1 METPYV
7 VRVMQQTPTRLW
19 INNPTLGELKRG
31 KDWQVVGATTN
42 PTYSMKMLK
51 NAEMGES
58 VRETL
63 RQVAVEY
70 PDRPGTDM
78 VLEVQKRLVGRLAEE
93 MLPVYR
99 ATGGERGLV
108 AIQGNPIRD
117 QDAADMVREALEL
130 FEIAPNIIVKVPGN
144 RTALEA
150 FRQLTAMGKN
160 LIVTSC
166 VSLSQEAAYLRA
178 YEEVHGKGNKGPLLF
193 VTSLA
198 GVINDYTNAYC
209 KDHGLSA
216 DPDLLG
222 CAGDEFSK
230 RAYAMWKHHGFP
242 GRLMGGGG
250 RTCRNFTELV
260 AGEMD
265 ATLGCSLLEKL
276 NEEDVP
282 FTNRVEQL
290 AGEADMEQL
299 YGLLPYYRSACT
311 ENALNPEEFDQF
323 PPYRFFHDSFVK
335 AWQYVSDEI
344 ESERYRMQ
352 MQ

>member
-1 METPYV
+1 
-7 VRVMQQTPTRLW
+7 MQQTPTRLW

-222 CAGDEFSK
+222 CAGDEFS
-230 RAYAMWKHHGFP
+230 
-242 GRLMGGGG
+242 
-250 RTCRNFTELV
+250 
-260 AGEMD
+260 
-265 ATLGCSLLEKL
+265 
-276 NEEDVP
+276 
-282 FTNRVEQL
+282 
-290 AGEADMEQL
+290 
-299 YGLLPYYRSACT
+299 
-311 ENALNPEEFDQF
+311 
-323 PPYRFFHDSFVK
+323 
-335 AWQYVSDEI
+335 
-344 ESERYRMQ
+344 
-352 MQ
+352 

>member
-42 PTYSMKMLK
+42 PT

-166 VSLSQEAAYLRA
+166 VSLSQEAAYLHIPSRC
-178 YEEVHGKGNKGPLLF
+178 HQRLHQRLLQRPRPF
-193 VTSLA
+193 GGSGLA
-198 GVINDYTNAYC
+198 GM
-209 KDHGLSA
+209 
-216 DPDLLG
+216 
-222 CAGDEFSK
+222 
-230 RAYAMWKHHGFP
+230 R
-242 GRLMGGGG
+242 GR
-250 RTCRNFTELV
+250 
-260 AGEMD
+260 
-265 ATLGCSLLEKL
+265 
-276 NEEDVP
+276 
-282 FTNRVEQL
+282 
-290 AGEADMEQL
+290 
-299 YGLLPYYRSACT
+299 
-311 ENALNPEEFDQF
+311 
-323 PPYRFFHDSFVK
+323 
-335 AWQYVSDEI
+335 
-344 ESERYRMQ
+344 
-352 MQ
+352 